1 MKEKIR
7 DFTELIVW
15 QKAHQLFLNVVKNI
29 ENFPK
34 TEVSKI
40 VANQLI
46 KAVGSISANIAEGFG
61 RRQGKEYLG

>member
-15 QKAHQLFLNVVKNI
+15 QKAHQLFLNVVKDV

-34 TEVSKI
+34 TEASKI
-40 VANQLI
+40 VAMLCFKPTRFEGNC
-46 KAVGSISANIAEGFG
+46 SALRMSKLVNSD
-61 RRQGKEYLG
+61 Y